1 MNIFNTQSATEL
13 RKSGKDSVAC
23 GEEFDI
29 SVTYTMGVAE
39 CGDPTDD
46 EQQKMMRGLM
56 REWRRK
62 ANAECEKLEQCQY
75 PELVHFEAKKELSVC
90 QDNTWSMT
98 AIVTTKCVA

>member
-1 MNIFNTQSATEL
+1 MNIFNTQFANEL
-13 RKSGKDSVAC
+13 RKSSKDFVVC

-29 SVTYTMGVAE
+29 SVTYSMEVAE

-62 ANAECEKLEQCQY
+62 ANAECEKPKQCSY

-90 QDNTWSMT
+90 KKNTWSMT
-98 AIVTTKCVA
+98 AVVTTKCVA